1 MCENTA
7 KTIPNTFEYFDDP
20 TLKLCDRLRH
30 LTSRYALLRRRL
42 MGMIPLNDAERL
54 MFRQAIETV
63 DFEIRQV
70 EAAIDD
76 YSATHCREH

>member
-1 MCENTA
+1 VIENTA
-7 KTIPNTFEYFDDP
+7 NTRDITFEDFSDP

-42 MGMIPLNDAERL
+42 MGLIPGSDAEHL
-54 MFRQAIETV
+54 MFRQAIESV

-70 EAAIDD
+70 ESAIDD
-76 YSATHCREH
+76 YSSAYCRGD